1 MSDPRVPE
9 RGASTAIVGSAFAE
23 QSAPRERGAISTTQP
38 WWQTEGLALA
48 VLGIVTLVAI
58 VQVFF
63 RGALMGQDTATQ
75 FYPWYDYLGE
85 RLRSGSIPGWNPY
98 QFSGA
103 PFAADPQ
110 SGWTYLPAMVLF
122 SLFSLPVAIPVF
134 LTLHLVLAGGATYAL
149 ARLLRLGVSGA
160 LVAAIAYELSGPVY
174 GRSVC
179 CAAGFEVATWAPVAL
194 VGAELA
200 IQRRDM
206 VGRFVGWFI
215 AGLAISQALAAW
227 LGQGS
232 YYVLLMVG
240 AFIAYRTLLAPE
252 AFASA
257 WRSRISGAFM
267 HGGAVLAIGFGLAA
281 AGILPRLA
289 YIEATNVSGGQYGG
303 ASDWASQIG
312 GVTWSMLFH
321 RILDPT
327 LHYPGAAA
335 GALALLALILA
346 RGWIGTRFFAGF
358 GIAAMVLAMPIETP
372 LHRLLYLV
380 LPRFEALHQHWPERI
395 AVVAYITA
403 ALLAGATIDAL
414 ERRQPRP
421 RTLAVAAAV
430 PLIIIGVQVLFGVG
444 LPLAAI
450 LAVVG
455 AAAIVG
461 LSAVPSFRFVR
472 SAAAPAMILIVTADL
487 LLGFHGVR
495 ENAPYGG
502 FHRVDIESYFSATGA
517 VHFLRRS
524 TVDEPA
530 RYIGYDPQER
540 VTENG
545 QVVLYRYQ
553 FGDQETASLL
563 VNNRA
568 TMHGIDDAQGY
579 NPVQPSRYVDLMT
592 ALNGSA
598 QEYHGANVF
607 PNGINSPLVDLL
619 NIRYLIVPSVPTD
632 SRPDLDKLAETF
644 PIVYADRKVTI
655 MENPDAL
662 PRAWIVHD
670 AQVATPDA
678 TLTLLA
684 DGSVD
689 PREVVLLETAPP
701 ELAPGDGNDAV
712 SVTAQSPDSMRLAT
726 STSAD
731 GMLVV
736 SNGYDP
742 GWKAW
747 VDGEQVE
754 VVPADHALQAIP
766 LPAGEHTV
774 TLRYETPGLN
784 LGLAITGTTVLLLI
798 IGWFVIRQ
806 RANGRRPDGGAT
818 SGRVDARGRR
828 RWLVAR
834 RVGA

>member
-1 MSDPRVPE
+1 MSDQRIPDPRGSAV
-9 RGASTAIVGSAFAE
+9 IVGNPFAE
-23 QSAPRERGAISTTQP
+23 QAAPRERGAISTTQP
-38 WWQTEGLALA
+38 WWQSEGLALA
-48 VLGIVTLVAI
+48 VLGIVTLVALM
-58 VQVFF
+58 QVFF
-63 RGALMGQDTATQ
+63 RGALMGQDSATQ

-85 RLRSGSIPGWNPY
+85 RLRSGHIPGWNPY
-98 QFSGA
+98 QFSGT

-110 SGWTYLPAMVLF
+110 SGWTYLPAMLIF

-134 LTLHLVLAGGATYAL
+134 LTLHLVIAGGATYAL

-160 LVAAIAYELSGPVY
+160 LIAAIAYELSGPVY

-200 IQRRDM
+200 IQRRDI
-206 VGRFVGWFI
+206 VGRFAGWFV

-240 AFIAYRTLLAPE
+240 AFIAYRTLVAPE
-252 AFASA
+252 AFARA
-257 WRSRISGAFM
+257 WRTRIGNAFM

-303 ASDWASQIG
+303 TSDWAAQIG

-346 RGWIGTRFFAGF
+346 RNWIGTRFFAAF

-414 ERRQPRP
+414 ERRQARP
-421 RTLAVAAAV
+421 RTLAVAAAI
-430 PLIIIGVQVLFGVG
+430 PLTIIGVQVLFGVG

-450 LAVVG
+450 LAVVA

-472 SAAAPAMILIVTADL
+472 SAAAPAMILVVTADL

-495 ENAPYGG
+495 GNAPYGG

-524 TVDEPA
+524 TVNDPA

-568 TMHGIDDAQGY
+568 TMHEIDDAQGY

-592 ALNGSA
+592 ALNGSP
-598 QEYHGANVF
+598 QEYHGANIF
-607 PNGINSPLVDLL
+607 PNGIDSPLVDLL
-619 NIRYLIVPSVPTD
+619 NIRYFIVPTVPTD
-632 SRPDLDKLAETF
+632 SRADLDALAEKF

-655 MENPDAL
+655 LENTDAL
-662 PRAWIVHD
+662 PRAWVVHEAEQRSAGD
-670 AQVATPDA
+670 
-678 TLTLLA
+678 TLALLA
-684 DGSVD
+684 EGAVD
-689 PREVVLLETAPP
+689 PRDVVLLETTPP
-701 ELAPGDGNDAV
+701 DLAPSDGNDTV
-712 SVTAQSPDSMRLAT
+712 RMTKQSPDAMTLAVT
-726 STSAD
+726 SSTD
-731 GMLVV
+731 GMLVI

-747 VDGEQVE
+747 VDGNEVE
-754 VVPADHALQAIP
+754 VVPANHALQAIS

-774 TLRYETPGLN
+774 TLRYETPGIN
-784 LGLAITGTTVLLLI
+784 LGLAITGTTILTLI
-798 IGWFVIRQ
+798 VAWFVIRQ
-806 RANGRRPDGGAT
+806 RANSRAAGGAT
-818 SGRVDARGRR
+818 SGRADGAGRR

-834 RVGA
+834 RGGA